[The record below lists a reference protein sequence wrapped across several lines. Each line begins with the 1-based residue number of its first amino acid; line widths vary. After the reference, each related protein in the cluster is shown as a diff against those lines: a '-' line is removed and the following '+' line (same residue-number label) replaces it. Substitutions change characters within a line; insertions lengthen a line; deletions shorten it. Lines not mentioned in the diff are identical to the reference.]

1 MRKILA
7 CLIALVFSVM
17 AALPW
22 GYADE
27 LNAATTEKAPEE
39 AASREGKVW
48 MDFEN
53 ATLKDILKA
62 FSKQSGI
69 NFIASDIIE
78 GKKITVFLSG
88 VSVDNALSSIL
99 EANGFSYEKQA
110 GNVYLV
116 KLAGREAIRTIT
128 KVYRL
133 NYIQVYSL
141 SSKEDESPLGQASG
155 GPTIIGTPAIAQAGS
170 PGEMT
175 IPAPG
180 GGGGGT
186 SEESRPRNI
195 MDILHTLMS
204 KNGKIV
210 ADRRNNSIV
219 ITDIPEVFPNIETAI
234 KELDVEPKQVM
245 IEAEII
251 ETTKNALDK
260 IGVEYGDSTYT
271 AKIFYGSGGIDGAQN
286 PIWPTPFPLSQN
298 LIKQLF
304 STDAGKGPNPG
315 SLFQYGTITASD
327 VTILLKLFAQDEN
340 TKYLSRPRILTVSN
354 ESAILKVTANTAIGI
369 DSVSVTQ
376 TNQSISK
383 AERSE
388 TGLWLKVTPQVNENN
403 EVLMYVEPSIAR
415 AVKSTFFPTQF
426 LDPNIRSAASTVM
439 VKSGDTLIIS
449 GLIQTNN
456 FKTTTKVPILGDIPV
471 LGEPFKSHYTE
482 ADDTELLIF
491 ITPHV
496 IKKRDNAYITTPENS
511 NLEQVMTETIQRYAG
526 PSNKKAPAAVK
537 IAPVEQSAGT
547 PYALSEEAFVK
558 REEQIGAAMTT
569 YTRQNIKR

>member
-1 MRKILA
+1 MKTKI
-7 CLIALVFSVM
+7 CLTAICFSAIVALTGPS
-17 AALPW
+17 

-27 LNAATTEKAPEE
+27 MNPATETTPTENET
-39 AASREGKVW
+39 RDGKVW

-88 VSVDNALSSIL
+88 VSIDNALSSIL
-99 EANGFSYEKQA
+99 EANGFSYEKQP

-116 KLAGREAIRTIT
+116 KLAGRDAIRTIT
-128 KVYRL
+128 KVYTL
-133 NYIQVYSL
+133 NYLQVYKL
-141 SSKEDESPLGQASG
+141 SAQEGSPLGQASG

-170 PGEMT
+170 PGAMT

-180 GGGGGT
+180 GEGGGASQET
-186 SEESRPRNI
+186 QPKNI
-195 MDILHTLMS
+195 MDILRTLMTR
-204 KNGKIV
+204 NGKIV
-210 ADRRNNSIV
+210 ANRRNNSII
-219 ITDIPEVFPNIETAI
+219 ITDIPEVFPHIEVAI

-260 IGVEYGDSTYT
+260 IGLEYGDSTYT
-271 AKIFYGSGGIDGAQN
+271 AKLIFGKGGITGAQN
-286 PIWPTPFPLSQN
+286 PVWPTAFPFTQD
-298 LIKQLF
+298 IVKQLF
-304 STDAGKGPNPG
+304 TRDSGVGPNPG
-315 SLFQYGTITASD
+315 SLFQYGTLTASD
-327 VTILLKLFAQDEN
+327 VTILLKLFGQDEN
-340 TKYLSRPRILTVSN
+340 TKYLSRPRILTISN
-354 ESAILKVTANTAIGI
+354 ESAILKVTSNTAIGI

-388 TGLWLKVTPQVNENN
+388 TGLWLKVTPQVNSKD

-415 AVKSTFFPTQF
+415 AQKSTFFTTQF
-426 LDPNIRSAASTVM
+426 LDPQIRSAASTVM

-456 FKTTTKVPILGDIPV
+456 FKTTTKVPILGDIPI

-482 ADDTELLIF
+482 TDDSELLIF

-496 IKKRDNAYITTPENS
+496 IKKRDNTYITTPENS
-511 NLEQVMTETIQRYAG
+511 NLEQLMTETIQRYADSSKTKVSKVIKG
-526 PSNKKAPAAVK
+526 AAAEP
-537 IAPVEQSAGT
+537 IPGT
-547 PYALSEEAFVK
+547 PYALSEEAFAK
-558 REEQIGAAMTT
+558 REEQIGTT
-569 YTRQNIKR
+569 LTSYSRQPVK